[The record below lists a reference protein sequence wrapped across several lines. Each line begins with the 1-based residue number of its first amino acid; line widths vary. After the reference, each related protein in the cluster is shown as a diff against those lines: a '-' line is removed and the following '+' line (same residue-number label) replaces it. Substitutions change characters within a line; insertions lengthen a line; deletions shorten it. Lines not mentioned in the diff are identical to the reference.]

1 MKDLL
6 DSNSN
11 VENVLDEKKVN
22 YSFNINDKLKILIN
36 DKDENFNEEEIKK
49 WAKRNNATE
58 LFLNLWNIYYL
69 QLT

>member
-36 DKDENFNEEEIKK
+36 D
-49 WAKRNNATE
+49 T
-58 LFLNLWNIYYL
+58 
-69 QLT
+69 

>member
-36 DKDENFNEEEIKK
+36 DKD
-49 WAKRNNATE
+49 
-58 LFLNLWNIYYL
+58 
-69 QLT
+69 